1 MNGATMMKKQIPY
14 IQLLVGLV
22 LLAAMTLVAK
32 EPPGVTKNNSFS
44 KSTGTPNATMM
55 NINKMSSW
63 YNADGQHE
71 RNPATGNSGLSYPRG
86 TSFVIYCS
94 GLMMGGVSTD
104 GIQSGQRVTGFS
116 YNKGFQTGAILG
128 SRTGVIESPD
138 NVDVRIWRIRK
149 DYVTA
154 DLRQDAAEINTV
166 ALSSVS
172 DGQIALVREQYK
184 KDWREW
190 PTQKGAPFYDIGY
203 LDANN
208 VRVGAG
214 NKTIDWGEDDKYPV
228 NDERRRNGVLDDGED
243 ANGNGVLDGETP
255 GIADADQV
263 IWAVNNDI
271 GTLESPWKTKAL
283 GIEVQNTFWG
293 YNRTDALG
301 NMIFKKF
308 RIIYKGTSATPANSM
323 INNMYLCQWSDPD
336 LGDSGDDFAG
346 CDVTLSLGFVYNSKT
361 LDAEYRKFSI
371 APPASGYD
379 FLQGP
384 ILPSATDSAVF
395 DLKYRQGY
403 KNMPMT
409 SFIYF
414 AAGGRY
420 SDPPFTY
427 NGSFQWYQMFRGLPP
442 TPQGPPDPT
451 PLADPKTGLPSSFW
465 LNGDPVAKTGWIDGT
480 IDAPGDRRILLN
492 SGPFNMAVGDTQ
504 ELVSA
509 VLAGIGSDYLSSVS
523 VLKFY
528 DKTAQAAYNNL
539 FNLPK
544 PPPAPKVTVVELS
557 NGIVLEWD
565 NDAAAVKTTEES
577 NSQGFVFEGYNVYQ
591 FPSATAP
598 VSSAKKLVTYDLIT
612 DPATVSQE
620 EFNEAS
626 GQIQV
631 SPVQLGKNSG
641 ITRYMYL
648 TRDEVRNK
656 PLVNG
661 QPYYFAVTAYN
672 YTKDPLSTSKSLE
685 SAANVKTVYPHSPN
699 SGVVLPYNIND
710 TLVVPSQMIVGLND
724 AAVGITVFNP
734 TLQVGST
741 YDIWYGGSGT
751 TRTYTVVKPIEGS
764 TDYATVNATLLPADT
779 ATVIKKA
786 NGSGSFTINDAKNQ
800 VTWAKLT
807 TVSLS
812 GPITGAA
819 VRIGT
824 SATIN
829 GPIVHALT
837 VTNNEVVA
845 GTWTLPDSLVDDFTS
860 GNLYVS
866 VSTALRVNGEIRG
879 QITDGIFPR
888 ATIATAPSGT
898 LPVLTTY
905 AENRVPNEGLSFY
918 VSPAPI
924 GAKSVQQVAPTTGN
938 VVGVTNPNGTY
949 SMVGPMSAW
958 TGKASESTFEIRFL
972 PGDSN
977 YAITVPRGK
986 LIPVPPDAKY
996 ISVPFGIYQDDTT
1009 RLWPVVLNSTTV
1021 TDSVWDIDPLN
1032 GTLNGKPLFDLIQGV
1047 CDVKDGSNNVISYYP
1062 TLITNSAGKKVPNT
1076 SNVIKGR
1083 LINGANWVLKNISFV
1098 NVPSDGKAP
1107 ASGTNIRILM
1117 NKSIKIGDIRRFTVK
1132 SIDLENTTAAKA
1144 NVSNVNVFPNPYYA
1158 VNTSELN
1165 RASRFVTI
1173 NHLPKQAK
1181 IRIFNLAGSL
1191 VNTIIKDDP
1200 SQFITWNL
1208 TNHKGLPVA
1217 SGIYL
1222 LHIDMGTLGVKVLK
1236 AAIIMEQQFLDN
1248 Y

>member
-1 MNGATMMKKQIPY
+1 MMKKQIPY

-22 LLAAMTLVAK
+22 LLAALTLVAK
-32 EPPGVTKNNSFS
+32 EPPGISEKNSF
-44 KSTGTPNATMM
+44 KKATGTPSSSLM

-63 YNADGQHE
+63 YNADGEHE

-86 TSFVIYCS
+86 TSYVIYCS
-94 GLMMGGVSTD
+94 GLMMGGISTD
-104 GIQSGQRVTGFS
+104 GIQSNQRVTGFS
-116 YNKGFQTGAILG
+116 YNKGFQNGAILG
-128 SRTGVIESPD
+128 TRTGVIESTGD
-138 NVDVRIWRIRK
+138 LNVRIWRIRK
-149 DYVTA
+149 DYATA

-166 ALSSVS
+166 ALSTVT

-184 KDWREW
+184 KDWKEW

-208 VRVGAG
+208 VKVGAG
-214 NKTIDWGEDDKYPV
+214 NKVIDWGEDDKYPV
-228 NDERRRNGVLDDGED
+228 GDDRRRNGILDDGED
-243 ANGNGVLDGETP
+243 ANGNEVLDGETP

-308 RIIYKGTSATPANSM
+308 RIIYKGTAATPANSM

-346 CDVTLSLGFVYNSKT
+346 CDITLSLGYIYNSKT
-361 LDAEYRKFSI
+361 LDSEYRKFSL

-384 ILPSATDSAVF
+384 ISPSAADSAVF

-403 KNMPMT
+403 KNLPMT

-442 TPQGPPDPT
+442 TPQGPPDP
-451 PLADPKTGLPSSFW
+451 PALNDPKTNLPSSFW
-465 LNGDPVAKTGWIDGT
+465 LDGDPVAKTGWIDGT
-480 IDAPGDRRILLN
+480 IDPPGDRRILLN

-504 ELVSA
+504 ELVSS
-509 VLAGIGSDYLSSVS
+509 VIAGIGSDYLSSVS

-565 NDAAAVKTTEES
+565 NDAAAVKATEES
-577 NSQGFVFEGYNVYQ
+577 NSQGFLFEGYNVYQ

-598 VSSAKKLVTYDLIT
+598 VSSAKKLYTYDLIT

-620 EFNEAS
+620 EFDEAS
-626 GQIQV
+626 GQV
-631 SPVQLGKNSG
+631 LVKPVQLGKNSG
-641 ITRYMYL
+641 LVRYLYL
-648 TRDEVRNK
+648 TRDEMRNK

-672 YTKDPLSTSKSLE
+672 YTKDVLSTTKSLE
-685 SAANVKTVYPHSPN
+685 SSANIATIIPHSPN

-710 TLVVPSQMIVGLND
+710 TLVVPSQMVVGQND

-741 YDIWYGGSGT
+741 YEVWYGGTTSST
-751 TRTYTVVKPIEGS
+751 TRTYTIVKPVSGS
-764 TDYATVNATLLPADT
+764 TDYATLSATLLPPDT
-779 ATVIKKA
+779 ASAIKKSK
-786 NGSGSFTINDAKNQ
+786 GSGSFTINDAKKQ
-800 VTWAKLT
+800 VTYGKL
-807 TVSLS
+807 SISALS
-812 GPITGAA
+812 GPITTANIHA
-819 VRIGT
+819 V
-824 SATIN
+824 SAT
-829 GPIVHALT
+829 GPIVHTFT

-845 GTWTLPDSLVDDFTS
+845 GTWAMPDSLADDFIA

-866 VSTALRVNGEIRG
+866 VKTALRPAGEIRG
-879 QITDGIFPR
+879 AITDGLFPR
-888 ATIATAPSGT
+888 ATIAPPPSGV
-898 LPVLTTY
+898 LPKLTTY
-905 AENRVPNEGLSFY
+905 AENRVPNEGVSFY
-918 VSPAPI
+918 VSPAPS
-924 GAKSVQQVAPTTGN
+924 GAKSAQQSAPTVGEIVN
-938 VVGVTNPNGTY
+938 VPNPNGTY
-949 SMVGPMSAW
+949 SVVGPISGWA
-958 TGKASESTFEIRFL
+958 GISASEGTFEIRFM
-972 PGDSN
+972 PGDTN
-977 YAITVPRGK
+977 FALTLPRGK
-986 LIPVPPDAKY
+986 TSLVPSDAKY
-996 ISVPFGIYQDDTT
+996 CALPFGVFEDGTRVWPVIETSTTDTT
-1009 RLWPVVLNSTTV
+1009 WN
-1021 TDSVWDIDPLN
+1021 IDPLN
-1032 GTLNGKPLFDLIQGV
+1032 GTVNGKPVFDKIIGIVAIRDASNGV
-1047 CDVKDGSNNVISYYP
+1047 LGYDT
-1062 TLITNSAGKKVPNT
+1062 TLITNSLGKKVPNNAN
-1076 SNVIKGR
+1076 SFKGK
-1083 LINGANWVLKNISFV
+1083 LFNGTNHTLKNISFV
-1098 NVPSDGKAP
+1098 NEKGDGVPP
-1107 ASGTNIRILM
+1107 ATGTVIKILM
-1117 NKSIKIGDIRRFTVK
+1117 NKSIKPGDVRQFTLK
-1132 SIDLENTTAAKA
+1132 AIDLNNNTAAKA
-1144 NVSNVNVFPNPYYA
+1144 EASVVNVFPNPYYA
-1158 VNTSELN
+1158 VNNAE
-1165 RASRFVTI
+1165 RSRESRYVTI
-1173 NHLPKQAK
+1173 NHLPKQAT

-1191 VNTIIKDDP
+1191 VNTIIKDSP
-1200 SQFITWNL
+1200 SQFTIWNL

-1222 LHIDMGTLGVKVLK
+1222 LHIDMGPLGVKILK
-1236 AAIIMEQQFLDN
+1236 SAIIMEQQFLDN